1 MMFFDPDF
9 SGTPGG
15 DPGPL
20 PPPKGPVVWFR
31 NKFLT
36 GLAVAA
42 PLIITYWILK
52 FVYDLLH
59 GLSVPF
65 LEFVVNRIND
75 LDPSHPLINVES
87 PAFRQFEDF
96 IGAFLPLPVLV
107 ALGAMASHVIGVR
120 VVEAVDRLLMRIPFI
135 SFIYKSLKQVIDAFK
150 GLGGKQG
157 FKRVVYVDYP
167 CPGTWMLGFVTGQF
181 YDRLREKNMTCV
193 FLPCAPSPMTGML
206 LVVENERVS
215 DAPMTM
221 EEAMKMIFSGGLVGP
236 ESAASPIASPLPK
249 PPTSTRDLPAGL
261 PTADDFELG
270 VAKEAPPA
278 PAPKAPAAPAATPAP
293 APAAA
298 AAAPSKS
305 TARVAIARAL
315 MPWKKA

>member
-9 SGTPGG
+9 SGTSGG
-15 DPGPL
+15 EPSPL
-20 PPPKGPVVWFR
+20 ASPKGPVVWFR

-42 PLIITYWILK
+42 PLILTYWILK
-52 FVYDLLH
+52 FVYDMLH

-65 LEFVVNRIND
+65 LEFSVKRIND
-75 LDPSHPLINVES
+75 LDASHPLVNVES
-87 PAFRQFEDF
+87 SDFRKFEDF
-96 IGAFLPLPVLV
+96 IGAFLPIPVLV

-120 VVEAVDRLLMRIPFI
+120 VVETVDRLLMRIPFI

-167 CPGTWMLGFVTGQF
+167 SPGTWMLGFVTGQF
-181 YDRLREKNMTCV
+181 YDRMRGKHMTCV
-193 FLPCAPSPMTGML
+193 FMPCAPSPMTGML

-236 ESAASPIASPLPK
+236 ESMTSPLPVAPLPK

-270 VAKEAPPA
+270 VAQTESMQETPVPVSPMVA
-278 PAPKAPAAPAATPAP
+278 AATLI
-293 APAAA
+293 
-298 AAAPSKS
+298 APSKNTGKVS
-305 TARVAIARAL
+305 IARAL

>member
-9 SGTPGG
+9 GGAPGG
-15 DPGPL
+15 EPAPL
-20 PPPKGPVVWFR
+20 ASPKGPVVWFR

-42 PLIITYWILK
+42 PLILTYWILK

-65 LEFVVNRIND
+65 LEFSVKQLNALDPKQPVVNIDSNG
-75 LDPSHPLINVES
+75 
-87 PAFRQFEDF
+87 FKQFEDF
-96 IGAFLPLPVLV
+96 IGAFLPIPVLV
-107 ALGAMASHVIGVR
+107 ALGAMVSHVIGVR

-181 YDRLREKNMTCV
+181 YDRMRSKNMTCV
-193 FLPCAPSPMTGML
+193 FLACAPSPMTGML
-206 LVVENERVS
+206 LVVENERIS

-236 ESAASPIASPLPK
+236 ESAVPPPATAPK
-249 PPTSTRDLPAGL
+249 PATSTRDLPAGL

-270 VAKEAPPA
+270 LAKEEIKAEPA
-278 PAPKAPAAPAATPAP
+278 MAAAVAAPA
-293 APAAA
+293 
-298 AAAPSKS
+298 KS
-305 TARVAIARAL
+305 TGRVGLARAL

>member
-9 SGTPGG
+9 NGTPASE
-15 DPGPL
+15 PL
-20 PPPKGPVVWFR
+20 PMTGPKGPVVWFR
-31 NKFLT
+31 NKFFA
-36 GLAVAA
+36 GLAVAT
-42 PLIITYWILK
+42 PLILTYWILQ
-52 FVYDLLH
+52 FVYDRLH
-59 GLSVPF
+59 GWSVPF
-65 LEFVVNRIND
+65 LVFGADRINE
-75 LDPSHPLINVES
+75 LYAAIAGDPTLIDVHGTG
-87 PAFRQFEDF
+87 FILFEDF
-96 IGAFLPLPVLV
+96 IGAFIPIVVLV
-107 ALGAMASHVIGVR
+107 AMGTMASHVIGVR

-167 CPGTWMLGFVTGQF
+167 SPGTWMLGFVTGQF
-181 YDRLREKNMTCV
+181 YDRMRGKNMTCV
-193 FLPCAPSPMTGML
+193 FMPCAPSPMTGML
-206 LVVENERVS
+206 LVVENERIS

-236 ESAASPIASPLPK
+236 ESTAAPVPSALPK

-270 VAKEAPPA
+270 IAKEEIKAEPPA
-278 PAPKAPAAPAATPAP
+278 PAASPAPVPALAAPAKGTGKV
-293 APAAA
+293 
-298 AAAPSKS
+298 S
-305 TARVAIARAL
+305 IARAL

>member
-15 DPGPL
+15 EPVPL
-20 PPPKGPVVWFR
+20 ASPKGPVVWFR

-42 PLIITYWILK
+42 PLILTYWIIK
-52 FVYDLLH
+52 FVYDMLH

-65 LEFVVNRIND
+65 LEFSVKSING
-75 LDPSHPLINVES
+75 LNTGDPVINVES
-87 PAFRQFEDF
+87 SSFKQFEDF
-96 IGAFLPLPVLV
+96 IGAFLPIPVLV

-167 CPGTWMLGFVTGQF
+167 SPGTWMLGFVTGQF
-181 YDRLREKNMTCV
+181 YDRMRGKNMTCV
-193 FLPCAPSPMTGML
+193 FMPCAPSPMTGML

-236 ESAASPIASPLPK
+236 ESAAAPLPSPATK

-270 VAKEAPPA
+270 VAKDEQNQPPLEIASTALA
-278 PAPKAPAAPAATPAP
+278 PATATPG
-293 APAAA
+293 
-298 AAAPSKS
+298 KN
-305 TARVAIARAL
+305 TARIAIARAL

>member
-9 SGTPGG
+9 NGTPH
-15 DPGPL
+15 PTPVAV
-20 PPPKGPVVWFR
+20 PSPNGPVVWVR
-31 NKFLT
+31 NKLFT

-42 PLIITYWILK
+42 PLILTYGILE
-52 FVYDLLH
+52 FIYDKLHGWSMPLLH
-59 GLSVPF
+59 FMVDRTNEVYAASFASGRTTNFIDVAGPGFKL
-65 LEFVVNRIND
+65 
-75 LDPSHPLINVES
+75 
-87 PAFRQFEDF
+87 FEDF
-96 IGAFLPLPVLV
+96 IGAFIPLAVLI
-107 ALGAMASHVIGVR
+107 AMGAMASHVIGVR
-120 VVEAVDRLLMRIPFI
+120 VVEVVDRLLLRIPFI

-167 CPGTWMLGFVTGQF
+167 SPGTWMLGFVTGQF
-181 YDRLREKNMTCV
+181 YDRMRGKQMTCV
-193 FLPCAPSPMTGML
+193 FMPCAPSPMTGLL
-206 LVVENERVS
+206 LVVENERIS

-236 ESAASPIASPLPK
+236 DGAMPPPPSAQPVH

-270 VAKEAPPA
+270 LAKDPRADEEPDPVVVPP
-278 PAPKAPAAPAATPAP
+278 K
-293 APAAA
+293 
-298 AAAPSKS
+298 KN
-305 TARVAIARAL
+305 TAKVMLARAL